1 MSTFGWLF
9 KATRGFTGALVAS
22 GLQRILGLVA
32 YLAMVCA
39 AVVAISE
46 RDWRLVWLV
55 IGFGLLK
62 ALLRYGEQFCGHWV
76 AFKVLEQL
84 RAQAFA
90 ALATTVGD
98 QGADT
103 DRRTTGDIVERL
115 TKDIDR
121 LEVFYAHTLVPIL
134 SAGLAP
140 FIAAAA
146 TCAATGNG
154 AAAAITIASGLVVW
168 VAAATGLAPMFR
180 ANEAM
185 ALSRGTRTHQVT
197 DAVFG
202 HAEVVGYHMQEGQL
216 ARIADTDNRLLQ
228 ATGTLAR
235 WSGVRAGLSAGASLG
250 GASLLVSSGMPWPE
264 ALMAALITLTACM
277 HVAAIEQLAPSLSA
291 ALASARRVRHL
302 AQPPMNTPPHPW
314 PGGVCELMAPGL
326 NGGQPLTLAPGDYA
340 VITGPSGVGKTRLL
354 RSAMTFDAAGTVTIG
369 GIDVRSIGFDQLRC
383 HVMFVPQKAV
393 TFPGTVRF
401 NLTLGAKHADAEIA
415 RVLDIVELGEHVA
428 ERGLDSPMG
437 QWSGGQLA
445 RVEIARAL
453 LAKPEILLLDEPTAH
468 LDRALAARVRLG
480 IRTYLPQAIIVE
492 IAHDPDSIPFAHQHV
507 VFADS

>member
-146 TCAATGNG
+146 TCAAP
-154 AAAAITIASGLVVW
+154 A
-168 VAAATGLAPMFR
+168 
-180 ANEAM
+180 
-185 ALSRGTRTHQVT
+185 
-197 DAVFG
+197 
-202 HAEVVGYHMQEGQL
+202 
-216 ARIADTDNRLLQ
+216 
-228 ATGTLAR
+228 
-235 WSGVRAGLSAGASLG
+235 ASL
-250 GASLLVSSGMPWPE
+250 
-264 ALMAALITLTACM
+264 
-277 HVAAIEQLAPSLSA
+277 
-291 ALASARRVRHL
+291 
-302 AQPPMNTPPHPW
+302 
-314 PGGVCELMAPGL
+314 
-326 NGGQPLTLAPGDYA
+326 A
-340 VITGPSGVGKTRLL
+340 V
-354 RSAMTFDAAGTVTIG
+354 
-369 GIDVRSIGFDQLRC
+369 
-383 HVMFVPQKAV
+383 
-393 TFPGTVRF
+393 
-401 NLTLGAKHADAEIA
+401 
-415 RVLDIVELGEHVA
+415 
-428 ERGLDSPMG
+428 
-437 QWSGGQLA
+437 
-445 RVEIARAL
+445 
-453 LAKPEILLLDEPTAH
+453 
-468 LDRALAARVRLG
+468 
-480 IRTYLPQAIIVE
+480 
-492 IAHDPDSIPFAHQHV
+492 
-507 VFADS
+507 